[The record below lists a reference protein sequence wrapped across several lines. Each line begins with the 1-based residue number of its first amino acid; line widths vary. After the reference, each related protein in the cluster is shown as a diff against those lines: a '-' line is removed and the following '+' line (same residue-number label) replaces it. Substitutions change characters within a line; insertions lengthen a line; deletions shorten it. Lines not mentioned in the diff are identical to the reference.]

1 MSPWKAKSG
10 PIERRTAPPSLV
22 RRFALFAGIAL
33 AIASVA
39 AFFFVR
45 RYATE
50 HAESAAMD
58 HAGYIAAS
66 VLPDELRRSDFD
78 GPVGAQR
85 RRELDRIAEH
95 QLLTPGVFRVK
106 LYRPDGRVVYSS
118 DHRLIGTRPADF
130 REIRDVF
137 EGDPVGDVTA
147 LNAEGGGGPDTRVL
161 ESYVPISVEGRPAGV
176 LELYVDYG
184 PIASDARSIFV
195 PLAIGMTLLLVGLYL
210 SFFPI
215 LKRVTRTLRNQMEE
229 IQHKAYH
236 DDLTGL
242 PNRTLFNDQAELAV
256 GEAKTNGTR
265 LAVMLLDLDG
275 FKDVNDT
282 LGHDSGDRLLRELA
296 ADLPRYMR
304 EGDTVARLGGDEFGI
319 LANAI
324 GDPTAVLALAEKV
337 RAVLAHPRWVDGIE
351 LTVDASIG
359 IALSPDH
366 GNEVASLMRCADVA
380 MYRSKETHAPALY
393 EAEHD
398 HYSPERLSLIADLHR
413 AIGND
418 DLFVDYQPQCDPAGG
433 ELLGVEALVRW
444 RHPERGLMVP
454 DEFISLAEHTGLIR
468 QLTGYVLNEA
478 LQQCRRWQRSGRTL
492 TVAVNISARDLLDAR
507 FPEEV
512 KSLLA
517 RWNVDPRLLE
527 LEITEKSALTDLPRA
542 RAILAE
548 LSHLGVSLA
557 IDDFG
562 IGNSSLA
569 YFRRLPVDVLKID
582 RSFVMRM
589 HRNEHDAAIVRST
602 ILLAHDL
609 GVRVVAE
616 GVETAECNSALAELG
631 CDAVQGFHFGRGM
644 PAEAIAHWSAT

>member
-1 MSPWKAKSG
+1 
-10 PIERRTAPPSLV
+10 V
-22 RRFALFAGIAL
+22 RRFALLAGIAL
-33 AIASVA
+33 AIASVV
-39 AFFFVR
+39 AFFYVR
-45 RYATE
+45 QYATE
-50 HAESAAMD
+50 HAENAAMD
-58 HAGYIAAS
+58 HAEYIASS
-66 VLPDELRRSDFD
+66 VLTGRLRRSDFD
-78 GPVGAQR
+78 RPVGPAR
-85 RRELDRIAEH
+85 RRELDRIADR
-95 QLLTPGVFRVK
+95 QLLIPGIDRVK
-106 LYRPDGRVVYSS
+106 LYGPDGRVVYSS
-118 DHRLIGTRPADF
+118 DHRLIGTRTGEHEVIEEVFAGNPA
-130 REIRDVF
+130 
-137 EGDPVGDVTA
+137 GDVTT
-147 LNAEGGGGPDTRVL
+147 LDAERGGGPDTRVL
-161 ESYVPISVEGRPAGV
+161 QSFVPISVGGRPAGV
-176 LELYVDYG
+176 LELSTDYG
-184 PIASDARSIFV
+184 PIAGDARGIFV
-195 PLAIGMTLLLVGLYL
+195 PLAIGTVLLLLGLYL

-215 LKRVTRTLRNQMEE
+215 LKRVTRTLRTQVDE
-229 IQHKAYH
+229 IRHKAYH

-242 PNRTLFNDQAELAV
+242 PNRTLFNDRAELAV
-256 GEAKTNGTR
+256 AEANENGTR

-282 LGHDSGDRLLRELA
+282 LGHDSGDRLLKELA
-296 ADLPRYMR
+296 TDLPRYMR

-324 GDPTAVLALAEKV
+324 GDPTAVLALAQKV
-337 RAVLAHPRWVDGIE
+337 RAILSHPRWIDGIE

-366 GNEVASLMRCADVA
+366 GNDVETLMRCADVA

-393 EAEHD
+393 DAEHD
-398 HYSPERLSLIADLHR
+398 HYSPERLSLITDLHR
-413 AIGND
+413 AIAKD
-418 DLFVDYQPQCDPAGG
+418 ELRVDYQPQCDPAGG

-444 RHPERGLMVP
+444 QHPERGLMVP

-468 QLTGYVLNEA
+468 QLTGYVLGVA
-478 LQQCRRWQRSGRTL
+478 LEQCRKWQLSGRTL
-492 TVAVNISARDLLDAR
+492 TVAVNVSARDLLDAR

-517 RWNVDPRLLE
+517 RWKVEPRLLE

-562 IGNSSLA
+562 AGNSSLG

-589 HRNEHDAAIVRST
+589 QRSEHDAAIVRST
-602 ILLAHDL
+602 IHLAHDL

-616 GVETAECNSALAELG
+616 GVETAECSAALAELG